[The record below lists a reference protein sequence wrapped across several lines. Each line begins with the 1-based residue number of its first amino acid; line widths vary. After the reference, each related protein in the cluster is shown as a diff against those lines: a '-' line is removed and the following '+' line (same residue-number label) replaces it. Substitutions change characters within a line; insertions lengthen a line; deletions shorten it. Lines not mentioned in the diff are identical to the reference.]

1 MKNSYNKRIMTM
13 SMQILILITYFLQ
26 KVFIKK
32 VRKKKILIKLSVDRD
47 QMKKL
52 KNKWSLLEQQNLS
65 DLDYMITFSFKKNK
79 KKD

>member
-1 MKNSYNKRIMTM
+1 
-13 SMQILILITYFLQ
+13 
-26 KVFIKK
+26 VFIKK